1 MRNIAVRA
9 VAAAALRSAASLAVL
24 TASLC
29 AMTPDAALAQA
40 KAMAPYLVSTFA
52 TSPANTSQPDSIVAW
67 RDSVIVG
74 FQNHVA
80 KDGSDGLSSTLVEFS
95 LAGEIKRTFSVP
107 GHNDG
112 LRIVGDGKLWALQNE
127 DANPNLVVIDLDTGL
142 QTPYTFPPT
151 PHGGGYDDIVVRNG
165 EVYLTASNPNQPGG
179 INIFPALV
187 RARLGS
193 NSVMLEPVLYGNAQ
207 AFDISTGATVTLNL
221 SDPDSMTMDLRG
233 NIVFTSQADSELIFV
248 AHVGAE
254 EQTVGRLGITSAGA
268 PITIDD
274 TAFVPPGTAYLLV
287 TDVGAGVIYRVD
299 RADVGFETGQAYSAS
314 DTAGLVGTLNLDNG
328 VVTPVVTGMTSARGL
343 QFVTAAHHSSD

>member
-1 MRNIAVRA
+1 MRLQYTDSYTRRPFRTPVEEKPMNNKELRTFPARA
-9 VAAAALRSAASLAVL
+9 FGSTAGPAALGALL
-24 TASLC
+24 GTITAS
-29 AMTPDAALAQA
+29 AVPAQVMA
-40 KAMAPYLVSTFA
+40 TAPYTISTFV

-67 RDSVIVG
+67 RDSIIVG

-80 KDGSDGLSSTLVEFS
+80 KDGSDWLSSTLVEFS

-127 DANPNLVVIDLDTGL
+127 DANPNLVVIDLETGL

-151 PHGGGYDDIVVRNG
+151 PHGGGYDDIVARNG

-179 INIFPALV
+179 INIFPALM

-233 NIVFTSQADSELIFV
+233 NIVFTSQADS
-248 AHVGAE
+248 ARRGSSGAR
-254 EQTVGRLGITSAGA
+254 TKRRS
-268 PITIDD
+268 
-274 TAFVPPGTAYLLV
+274 
-287 TDVGAGVIYRVD
+287 
-299 RADVGFETGQAYSAS
+299 
-314 DTAGLVGTLNLDNG
+314 
-328 VVTPVVTGMTSARGL
+328 
-343 QFVTAAHHSSD
+343 

>member
-1 MRNIAVRA
+1 MRNITVRA

-24 TASLC
+24 AASLC

-67 RDSVIVG
+67 RDSIIVG

-127 DANPNLVVIDLDTGL
+127 DANPNLVVIDLETGL

-187 RARLGS
+187 RARLWS
-193 NSVMLEPVLYGNAQ
+193 NSVMPRARSVRQRPGVRHLYRRYV
-207 AFDISTGATVTLNL
+207 AT
-221 SDPDSMTMDLRG
+221 
-233 NIVFTSQADSELIFV
+233 
-248 AHVGAE
+248 
-254 EQTVGRLGITSAGA
+254 
-268 PITIDD
+268 
-274 TAFVPPGTAYLLV
+274 
-287 TDVGAGVIYRVD
+287 
-299 RADVGFETGQAYSAS
+299 
-314 DTAGLVGTLNLDNG
+314 
-328 VVTPVVTGMTSARGL
+328 
-343 QFVTAAHHSSD
+343 